1 MDETGYINYMWG
13 AVMGWSP
20 EEIKVYLAHLRRQMN
35 DKSLHTWY
43 PHRVVYGR
51 QPEKA

>member
-1 MDETGYINYMWG
+1 MWG

-20 EEIKVYLAHLRRQMN
+20 EEIKVYLAHLRRQMK

-51 QPEKA
+51 KPE